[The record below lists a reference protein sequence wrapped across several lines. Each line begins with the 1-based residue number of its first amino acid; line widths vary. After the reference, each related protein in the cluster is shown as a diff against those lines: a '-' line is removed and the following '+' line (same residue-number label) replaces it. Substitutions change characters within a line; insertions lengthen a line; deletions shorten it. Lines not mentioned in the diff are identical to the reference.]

1 MATGD
6 ARTER
11 QIETCVSRLAETR
24 LAVRPR
30 PFAKIAKMMSGRS
43 TAPFEVDAFLAK
55 HREFSGKVSYEIEEL
70 QALIGHVR
78 MVMAKE
84 KALIEVPIP
93 VNIVGDIHGQ
103 YADLHRI
110 FSACGMPGKSR
121 FLFLGDYVDRG
132 PQSLECICCLLAFKI
147 AYPDRVFLLRGNH
160 EQEFINRE
168 YGFWNELEM
177 RFPLGLAMQTFKE
190 FNDLFGYFPIAALV
204 RKRIL
209 CMHGGLSPSLRSLD
223 DIRNIELPQVLV
235 PDGTLQ
241 QDLLWSDPSP
251 DLRGF
256 GPNKLREVSVCFGP
270 DVVYKTCQWLKLDM
284 VVRGHQV
291 MANVTATA
299 SSPTASSSQSFRRQ
313 CTTRFC
319 GFQRNSGAVMAI
331 SAKMSIRFVLLH
343 PVATANEAGPTAFQ
357 AKFKDDGSG
366 YCVQEQAQ

>member
-1 MATGD
+1 MT
-6 ARTER
+6 
-11 QIETCVSRLAETR
+11 
-24 LAVRPR
+24 
-30 PFAKIAKMMSGRS
+30 SGRP
-43 TAPFEVDAFLAK
+43 TTPFDVEAFLAK
-55 HREFSGKVSYEIEEL
+55 HREFSGKVNYEIEEL
-70 QALIGHVR
+70 QALIGRVR
-78 MVMAKE
+78 MVMADE

-121 FLFLGDYVDRG
+121 YLFLGDYVDRG
-132 PQSLECICCLLAFKI
+132 PQSLECICSLLAFKI
-147 AYPDRVFLLRGNH
+147 AHPDRVFLLRGNH

-168 YGFWNELEM
+168 YGFWNELEK

-190 FNDLFGYFPIAALV
+190 FNDLFGHFPIAALV

-209 CMHGGLSPSLRSLD
+209 CMHGGLSPHLRSFD
-223 DIRNIELPQVLV
+223 DIRNIELPQTLV
-235 PDGTLQ
+235 PDGTIQ

-270 DVVYKTCQWLKLDM
+270 DVVYKTCKWLKLDM
-284 VVRGHQV
+284 IVRGHQV
-291 MANVTATA
+291 MANGYGFFANRKLVTVFSAPMYDTVLK
-299 SSPTASSSQSFRRQ
+299 
-313 CTTRFC
+313 
-319 GFQRNSGAVMAI
+319 NSGAVMMI
-331 SAKMSIRFVLLH
+331 SAKMSIKFVLLH
-343 PVATANEAGPTAFQ
+343 PVVTASEAGATNFQ